1 MGVRHRRADLH
12 LLVGGDPRFHRGHGP
27 RPRPSGR
34 CPRRVCHVR
43 ADPHQVR
50 RGRGYRADPGAWGDD
65 RRHVPPAGTAE
76 NDAAESPRI
85 GPRRREDGAVSAM
98 TAPREMGFLLAGPE
112 KRVLTALAAYVPR
125 TIRSNHLTVLGTIGS
140 VVAGAG
146 YALSNRH
153 PAWLWL
159 ACLGLA
165 INWLGD
171 SLDGTL
177 ARVRQTQRPK
187 YGYYLDHI
195 VDAFS
200 TTVIGLGIG
209 LSPYVDVS
217 IALGLVVAY
226 LALSINVYLE
236 STVFGV
242 FRLAYGRIG
251 PTVVLVGMIVVL
263 VARFAHNI
271 RRLAKLEPQ
280 RFRWWE

>member
-1 MGVRHRRADLH
+1 
-12 LLVGGDPRFHRGHGP
+12 
-27 RPRPSGR
+27 
-34 CPRRVCHVR
+34 
-43 ADPHQVR
+43 
-50 RGRGYRADPGAWGDD
+50 
-65 RRHVPPAGTAE
+65 
-76 NDAAESPRI
+76 
-85 GPRRREDGAVSAM
+85 M
-98 TAPREMGFLLAGPE
+98 TAPREMQFLLAGPE
-112 KRVLTALAAYVPR
+112 KRVLTALAGYVPR
-125 TIRSNHLTVLGTIGS
+125 TMRSNHLTVLGTIGA
-140 VVAGAG
+140 VLAGAG
-146 YALSNRH
+146 YALSSRQ

-159 ACLGLA
+159 ASLGLA

-209 LSPYVDVS
+209 LSPYVDVG

-251 PTVVLVGMIVVL
+251 PTEVRILLVLLNTLVVIYEAFSVTRSVSLSKVANLGMTIVLIGMVAVL
-263 VARFAHNI
+263 VARFAHNVH
-271 RRLAKLEPQ
+271 RLAKIEPQ

>member
-1 MGVRHRRADLH
+1 
-12 LLVGGDPRFHRGHGP
+12 
-27 RPRPSGR
+27 
-34 CPRRVCHVR
+34 
-43 ADPHQVR
+43 
-50 RGRGYRADPGAWGDD
+50 
-65 RRHVPPAGTAE
+65 
-76 NDAAESPRI
+76 
-85 GPRRREDGAVSAM
+85 M
-98 TAPREMGFLLAGPE
+98 TAPREMRFFLAGPE
-112 KRVLTALAAYVPR
+112 RRLLTAFASHVPR
-125 TIRSNHLTVLGTIGS
+125 TIRSNHLTVLGTLGA
-140 VVAGAG
+140 VAAGTG
-146 YALSNRH
+146 YALSTLQ

-159 ACLGLA
+159 ASLGLA
-165 INWLGD
+165 VNWFGD

-209 LSPYVDVS
+209 LSPYVDVG

-251 PTVVLVGMIVVL
+251 PTEVRIILILLNSAALVYEATTVTRSVSLTRAANWGMSAVLVGMIVVL
-263 VARFAHNI
+263 GARFAHNLH
-271 RRLAKLEPQ
+271 RLAKLEPQ

>member
-1 MGVRHRRADLH
+1 
-12 LLVGGDPRFHRGHGP
+12 
-27 RPRPSGR
+27 
-34 CPRRVCHVR
+34 
-43 ADPHQVR
+43 
-50 RGRGYRADPGAWGDD
+50 
-65 RRHVPPAGTAE
+65 
-76 NDAAESPRI
+76 
-85 GPRRREDGAVSAM
+85 M
-98 TAPREMGFLLAGPE
+98 TAPREMQFLLAGPE
-112 KRVLTALAAYVPR
+112 KRLLTALAGHVPR
-125 TIRSNHLTVLGTIGS
+125 FIRSNHLTVLGTLGA
-140 VVAGAG
+140 VAAGTG
-146 YALSNRH
+146 YALSGLH
-153 PAWLWL
+153 AAWLWL
-159 ACLGLA
+159 ATLGLA
-165 INWLGD
+165 VNWLGD

-251 PTVVLVGMIVVL
+251 PTEVRIILVLLNTAALVYEATTTTRSLSLTRAANWGMTVVLVGMIAVL
-263 VARFAHNI
+263 VARFAHNL

>member
-1 MGVRHRRADLH
+1 V
-12 LLVGGDPRFHRGHGP
+12 
-27 RPRPSGR
+27 
-34 CPRRVCHVR
+34 
-43 ADPHQVR
+43 
-50 RGRGYRADPGAWGDD
+50 
-65 RRHVPPAGTAE
+65 
-76 NDAAESPRI
+76 
-85 GPRRREDGAVSAM
+85 
-98 TAPREMGFLLAGPE
+98 TAPREMQFLLARPE
-112 KRVLTALAAYVPR
+112 KRLLTALAEYVPR
-125 TIRSNHLTVLGTIGS
+125 TIRSNHLTVLGTFGA
-140 VVAGAG
+140 VAAGVG
-146 YALSNRH
+146 YALSSTQ

-159 ACLGLA
+159 ATLGLV

-200 TTVIGLGIG
+200 TAVIGLGIG
-209 LSPYVDVS
+209 LSPYVDVG

-251 PTVVLVGMIVVL
+251 PTEVRIILMLLNSAALLYEATTVTRSVSLTRATNWGMSAVLVGMIVVL
-263 VARFAHNI
+263 VARFAHNLH
-271 RRLAKLEPQ
+271 RLAKLEPQ

>member
-1 MGVRHRRADLH
+1 
-12 LLVGGDPRFHRGHGP
+12 
-27 RPRPSGR
+27 
-34 CPRRVCHVR
+34 
-43 ADPHQVR
+43 
-50 RGRGYRADPGAWGDD
+50 
-65 RRHVPPAGTAE
+65 
-76 NDAAESPRI
+76 
-85 GPRRREDGAVSAM
+85 M
-98 TAPREMGFLLAGPE
+98 TGQREMTFLLAGVE
-112 KRVLTALAAYVPR
+112 RRVLQHLAERVPR
-125 TIRSNHLTVLGTIGS
+125 TIRSNHLTALGMLGA
-140 VVAGAG
+140 AGAG
-146 YALSNRH
+146 TAYALTTYN
-153 PAWLWL
+153 PAWLWVASL
-159 ACLGLA
+159 MLGV
-165 INWLGD
+165 NWLGD

-177 ARVRQTQRPK
+177 ARVRGTQRPK

-251 PTVVLVGMIVVL
+251 PTEVRIILVLLNTTILVYEATTTTRSLSLTRAANWGMTVVLVGMIVVL
-263 VARFAHNI
+263 VARFAHNL

>member
-1 MGVRHRRADLH
+1 MR
-12 LLVGGDPRFHRGHGP
+12 
-27 RPRPSGR
+27 
-34 CPRRVCHVR
+34 
-43 ADPHQVR
+43 
-50 RGRGYRADPGAWGDD
+50 
-65 RRHVPPAGTAE
+65 
-76 NDAAESPRI
+76 
-85 GPRRREDGAVSAM
+85 
-98 TAPREMGFLLAGPE
+98 FLLAGPE
-112 KRVLTALAAYVPR
+112 RRLLTAFAAHVPR
-125 TIRSNHLTVLGTIGS
+125 TIRSNHLTVLGTLGA
-140 VVAGAG
+140 VVAGTG
-146 YALSNRH
+146 YALSTLH
-153 PAWLWL
+153 PTWLWV
-159 ACLGLA
+159 ASLGLA
-165 INWLGD
+165 VNWLGD

-209 LSPYVDVS
+209 LSPYVDVG

-251 PTVVLVGMIVVL
+251 PTEVRIILVLLNCAALVYEATTVTRSVSLTRAANWGMSAVLVGMIGVL
-263 VARFAHNI
+263 VARFAHNLH
-271 RRLAKLEPQ
+271 RLAKLEPQ